1 MIRLLV
7 PLVSSLV
14 LAGCM
19 SQPPAPIVDRSSSAQ
34 SRASGPAVPAGPG
47 SYTVKR
53 GDTLYRIALEH
64 GQDYKDIAAWNNIT
78 NPGSIREG
86 QVLRVAPPGATPAAG
101 AGAVVAQPVVTAP
114 VVETQALD
122 APGKPVAAPAS
133 VPSAPAP
140 EGLKREPRGGKE
152 PYSDEAYARLNR
164 VGETPP
170 KPVPVAVD
178 PKKEAKTETPPEAK
192 PEPKPEPAAGPDDV
206 TWQWPSTGKVTNG
219 YSDAGNK
226 GFDFG
231 GKAGDPVLA
240 AADGKV
246 VYAGAGLR
254 GYGEL
259 VIVKHNATF
268 LSAYAHNRKIL
279 VKEGQQVTRG
289 QKIAEM
295 GNTDSESV
303 KLHFEIRKQ
312 GKPIDPALYLP
323 KR

>member
-1 MIRLLV
+1 MSV
-7 PLVSSLV
+7 MHKSLTV
-14 LAGCM
+14 VVLGAVATLAGCM
-19 SQPPAPIVDRSSSAQ
+19 SQPPAPTEERSAPLRNAAVQ
-34 SRASGPAVPAGPG
+34 PATAAAGG
-47 SYTVKR
+47 YSVKR

-64 GQDYKDIAAWNNIT
+64 GLDYRDLAAWNGIAAPYT
-78 NPGSIREG
+78 IREG
-86 QVLRVAPPGATPAAG
+86 QSLRVSATAA
-101 AGAVVAQPVVTAP
+101 AASEAP
-114 VVETQALD
+114 VQA
-122 APGKPVAAPAS
+122 KPVG
-133 VPSAPAP
+133 SAPLVESRPLDPQPNGGTAAAAVAAASAD
-140 EGLKREPRGGKE
+140 GALKREPRAGKE

-164 VGETPP
+164 VPEAAKAAEPV
-170 KPVPVAVD
+170 KPVEAVA
-178 PKKEAKTETPPEAK
+178 
-192 PEPKPEPAAGPDDV
+192 PAAVAAAPAATAVAAGGDEV
-206 TWQWPSTGKVTNG
+206 TWAWPTAGKLAAPF
-219 YSDAGNK
+219 SEAGSK
-226 GFDFG
+226 GLDFS

-279 VKEGQQVTRG
+279 VREGQQVTRG

-295 GNTDSESV
+295 GNTDADSV

-312 GKPIDPALYLP
+312 GKPVDPAQFLP